1 MTKIIID
8 STTDLPKDIIDRY
21 DIDILPLRIYIN
33 GREYLDKF
41 TICVSDVYKE
51 MKNGILPQTSLPNPK
66 NIYELFEK
74 YASKGKD
81 FIFYSFSSK
90 LSSTYET
97 SYLIIKELKK
107 KFPDVNMGII
117 DTKGGS
123 LGSGLIALQGALA
136 AKKGESFD
144 NIIKNS
150 KQASE
155 NIEHIFSINDLSWLL
170 KGGRI
175 SKSSEIIGRTLNIKP
190 ILEVRDGKM
199 EVVKK
204 ARGRKKMLNT
214 VLDMVENRIE
224 EFPEQIIGIAHAD
237 DLKTA
242 LKMKD
247 MIEKRIE
254 CKNGILIEKI
264 GSVLG
269 SHLGIGG
276 VGVLFFNREPDLYIS
291 NLELI

>member
-8 STTDLPKDIIDRY
+8 STSDLPKDIIERY
-21 DIDILPLRIYIN
+21 NIDILPLRVFIN
-33 GREYLDKF
+33 GTEYLDKV
-41 TICVSDVYKE
+41 TVSIDEIYNE

-66 NIYELFEK
+66 NIYELFKK
-74 YASKGKD
+74 YASKGQD

-107 KFPDVNMGII
+107 KFPDVKMGIV

-123 LGSGLIALQGALA
+123 LGSGLIALQGAMLA
-136 AKKGESFD
+136 NRGKSFED
-144 NIIKNS
+144 IIKNS
-150 KQASE
+150 KGSSGS
-155 NIEHIFSINDLSWLL
+155 IEHVFSINDLNWLL

-175 SKSSEIIGRTLNIKP
+175 SKGSEIIGKTLNIKP
-190 ILEVRDGKM
+190 ILDVQDGEMKVIKKVRGK
-199 EVVKK
+199 K
-204 ARGRKKMLNT
+204 RMLNT
-214 VLDMVENRIE
+214 LLDIVQDRIK
-224 EFPEQIIGIAHAD
+224 EFPNQIIGIAHAD

-242 LKMKD
+242 LKIKEMI
-247 MIEKRIE
+247 IEKIG
-254 CKNGILIEKI
+254 NDNNILIEKI

-276 VGVLFFNREPDLYIS
+276 IGVLFFNEKPDIYI
-291 NLELI
+291 NDLEIM